1 MNPNKL
7 LKSVL
12 LAAALAATIFT
23 TSVAQ
28 AKDITV
34 AQVKATVGYVQ
45 EYNLALLAYMQD
57 PAGAIKPPKGHNCDH
72 GIENACDNTERLWNA
87 GVSVARR

>member
-12 LAAALAATIFT
+12 FAAALAVTIF

-28 AKDITV
+28 AKDVTV

-57 PAGAIKPPKGHNCDH
+57 LLVLLSHQKTIPAI
-72 GIENACDNTERLWNA
+72 T
-87 GVSVARR
+87 V